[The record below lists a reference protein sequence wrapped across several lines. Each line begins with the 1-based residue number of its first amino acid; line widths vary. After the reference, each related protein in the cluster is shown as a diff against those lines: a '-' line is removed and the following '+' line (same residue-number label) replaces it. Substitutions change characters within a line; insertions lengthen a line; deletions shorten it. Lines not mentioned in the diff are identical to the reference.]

1 MAPDAIKEK
10 YRRLIGLLT
19 EMESVAVAF
28 SGGVDSTL
36 LLHAAREALGE
47 KVLAVTLSAPYTPR
61 WEIGQAR
68 EFAEAAGVRH
78 RVVDV
83 AFPEEIRDNPE
94 DRCYICKRILFSRI
108 MEIARAE
115 GIPHVL
121 EGTNVDD
128 LGDHRPGLKA
138 IRELAVKSPLL
149 EAGLAK
155 EEIRQLS
162 RELGLPTWGK
172 PALACLM
179 TRIPFGE
186 RVEEET
192 LRRIEAAE
200 VFLMGI
206 GFPGVRVRNHGDVA
220 RIEVPA
226 DRVPDLVAAERTHG
240 IVERLKAM
248 GYRHV
253 AVDLAGYRMGSL
265 NDTACERGEEE
276 EHGE

>member
-1 MAPDAIKEK
+1 MTSSAIKKK
-10 YRRLIGLLT
+10 YRGLIDLLAG
-19 EMESVAVAF
+19 MENVAVAF

-47 KVLAVTLSAPYTPR
+47 NVLAVTLSTPYTPR
-61 WEIGQAR
+61 WEIEEAR

-78 RVVDV
+78 RVVEV
-83 AFPEEIRDNPE
+83 KFPEEIRNNPE
-94 DRCYICKRILFSRI
+94 DRCYLCKRILFSRI
-108 MEIARAE
+108 IELAEAE
-115 GIPHVL
+115 GIPHVI

-138 IRELAVKSPLL
+138 IRELAVRSPLL

-155 EEIRQLS
+155 AEIRELS

-200 VFLMGI
+200 TFLMGI
-206 GFPGVRVRNHGDVA
+206 GFDGVRVRSHGDVA
-220 RIEVPA
+220 RIEVPE
-226 DRVPDLVAAERTHG
+226 DRIGDLVAAEKPHG
-240 IVERLKAM
+240 ITTKLKAL

-253 AVDLAGYRMGSL
+253 AVDLAGYRMGGL
-265 NDTACERGEEE
+265 NPAAPEGGEKGGD
-276 EHGE
+276 GE